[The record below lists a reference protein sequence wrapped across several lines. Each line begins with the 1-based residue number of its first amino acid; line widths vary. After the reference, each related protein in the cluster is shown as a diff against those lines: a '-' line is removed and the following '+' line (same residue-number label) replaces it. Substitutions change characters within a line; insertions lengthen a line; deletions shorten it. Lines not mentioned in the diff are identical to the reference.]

1 MMHKW
6 LLATDEPGNTIRT
19 VLFDFRKAFDLLDH
33 NRLITKLKSLDL
45 PSSTINWI
53 IDFLID
59 RKQRVKLTSNCYS
72 EWGQVR
78 SGVPQGTKLGPWL
91 YMLMINDLT
100 TTRTKPW
107 KYVDDTTLSE
117 VIHKGK
123 PSSIQEPVDEVQEWT
138 RSNLAELNED
148 KCKEL
153 RIDFSRKQTQTNNLN
168 PIRVNGK
175 EIEVVNHAKIL
186 GLTVS
191 SDCKWKMHV
200 DNILSKASK
209 RLYLI
214 TQLKRARVPANE
226 IIQIY
231 CSCIRPLLEY
241 ASPVFHNSL
250 PQYLNLDIE
259 RVQKRCIKRIFPDVS
274 YEEGLK
280 LAKLETLCDR
290 GSEACKKL
298 FLQAY
303 SDTSHKLHNLIPK
316 ENSCQYSLRRSR
328 KILVPRT
335 RTDRFKNSFVISNSS
350 NM

>member
-1 MMHKW
+1 M
-6 LLATDEPGNTIRT
+6 
-19 VLFDFRKAFDLLDH
+19 
-33 NRLITKLKSLDL
+33 
-45 PSSTINWI
+45 
-53 IDFLID
+53 
-59 RKQRVKLTSNCYS
+59 
-72 EWGQVR
+72 R

-91 YMLMINDLT
+91 CILMINDLT
-100 TTRTKPW
+100 TTHTKPW
-107 KYVDDTTLSE
+107 KYVYDTTLSE
-117 VIHKGK
+117 VVCKGK
-123 PSSIQEPVDEVQEWT
+123 PSSIQESVDEVREWT

-148 KCKEL
+148 KRKEL
-153 RIDFSRKQTQTNNLN
+153 RIDFSRKQTQTNHLN

-175 EIEVVNHAKIL
+175 EIEVVYHAKIL

-200 DNILSKASK
+200 DNIVSKANK

-214 TQLKRARVPANE
+214 TQLKRARVPPNE

-259 RVQKRCIKRIFPDVS
+259 RVQKRCINRIFPGVS

-290 GSEACKKL
+290 RSEACYFFKPI
-298 FLQAY
+298 Q
-303 SDTSHKLHNLIPK
+303 
-316 ENSCQYSLRRSR
+316 
-328 KILVPRT
+328 ILVINYIT
-335 RTDRFKNSFVISNSS
+335 
-350 NM
+350 